1 MCIFTG
7 RVADVSGTAIFARP
21 IREGRQILVYSMNL
35 ATSAEVAMV
44 LPLPT
49 PPGPSEDVVRFI
61 DLSAWPHFFEEI
73 DRAFRRPSPPKG
85 FATLQ
90 TYSRRLVVHEV
101 GSFEASFVPTRR
113 DFSRLDPRFRL
124 ADDVWEALPDYD
136 DWGFS
141 VFKLGPM
148 SRRTGVHPMALEFPR
163 RQPDHVFFPTV
174 HVHHGSVEPWAIFDH
189 WLYCQDVDEARL
201 DRWCWSFQSERRW
214 NTSPV
219 ALSEVIVERVGDIV
233 RPDLPCHRVALR
245 GSYPNKD
252 VVI

>member
-1 MCIFTG
+1 
-7 RVADVSGTAIFARP
+7 
-21 IREGRQILVYSMNL
+21 
-35 ATSAEVAMV
+35 
-44 LPLPT
+44 
-49 PPGPSEDVVRFI
+49 
-61 DLSAWPHFFEEI
+61 
-73 DRAFRRPSPPKG
+73 
-85 FATLQ
+85 
-90 TYSRRLVVHEV
+90 
-101 GSFEASFVPTRR
+101 
-113 DFSRLDPRFRL
+113 
-124 ADDVWEALPDYD
+124 
-136 DWGFS
+136 
-141 VFKLGPM
+141 M

-174 HVHHGSVEPWAIFDH
+174 HVDHGSVEPWAIFDH
-189 WLYCQDVDEARL
+189 WLYCQDVNEARL